1 MKVLYFIVIIGHI
14 THTHRTEVADFGNG
28 FDDED
33 DMMIMID
40 DYDDDR

>member
-1 MKVLYFIVIIGHI
+1 MKVLYFIVIIGHR
-14 THTHRTEVADFGNG
+14 THKVADFGDG

-33 DMMIMID
+33 EMMIMID